1 MHKGYVCTDFVSTYV
16 HSVTLQIGTRIQ
28 CHILTFHAQQR
39 LHCERVSKQHCASIP
54 QRHHYNGSAKET
66 QVPESFDSRFPV
78 SESIAFSEFCHAV
91 VVRYVLEFEEGF
103 FTKAILPCH
112 NKPVV

>member
-1 MHKGYVCTDFVSTYV
+1 MPSNVYTANAFLNNT
-16 HSVTLQIGTRIQ
+16 
-28 CHILTFHAQQR
+28 AP
-39 LHCERVSKQHCASIP
+39 SIP

-66 QVPESFDSRFPV
+66 QVPECFDSRFPV